1 MERKTRKIDRI
12 LMRTIVASLIVG
24 LVSSTITLSYK
35 QLAYAH
41 TFTGDESASFM
52 SLISLLQAEGNLVQM
67 NLASNKTLAQDHAKA
82 VVDEINAN
90 HTFGVLPDEVSENNK
105 RVAADVI
112 HAGAALQTAVKSAS
126 PSPSDVM
133 AKINNLNAT
142 LQEAVAVRLPQ
153 DAAKNF
159 TINLIG
165 TKNLINETLRQ
176 YGYSYGI
183 ANSAGAKNSSQTN
196 PSSSNIL
203 NMSAY
208 QTAKALTSQAQDMFT
223 HTKSLVQ
230 SNATSTTKTAL
241 TKFASDLSQL
251 RGLVDAKAPYE
262 KIATLVQKSVYPDIN
277 TASGTK

>member
-1 MERKTRKIDRI
+1 MERSTKKIDRI
-12 LMRTIVASLIVG
+12 LLTIVGSLIVS
-24 LVSSTITLSYK
+24 LVSSTIISPYR
-35 QLAYAH
+35 QAAYAH

-52 SLISLLQAEGNLVQM
+52 SLIKLLQAEENLVQT

-90 HTFGVLPDEVSENNK
+90 HTFGILPDEVSENNK
-105 RVAADVI
+105 RVATDVI

-126 PSPSDVM
+126 SNPSDVM
-133 AKINNLNAT
+133 AKVNNLNAT

-153 DAAKNF
+153 DAPKNF
-159 TINLIG
+159 TINLIS
-165 TKNLINETLRQ
+165 TKNLVNETLRQ
-176 YGYSYGI
+176 YGYAYGI
-183 ANSAGAKNSSQTN
+183 AKSNELKTNSSAN

-208 QTAKALTSQAQDMFT
+208 QTAKALTPQAQDMFT
-223 HTKSLVQ
+223 HAKTLVP
-230 SNATSTTKTAL
+230 SNATSTTNTAL
-241 TKFASDLSQL
+241 TKIGSDLSQL
-251 RGLVDAKAPYE
+251 KSLVDAKAPYE

>member
-1 MERKTRKIDRI
+1 MERPTRKIDRI
-12 LMRTIVASLIVG
+12 LLRTIVASLIVG
-24 LVSSTITLSYK
+24 LVSSTISLPYK
-35 QLAYAH
+35 QIAFAH

-52 SLISLLQAEGNLVQM
+52 SLIKLLQAEESLVQT

-82 VVDEINAN
+82 VVDEVNAN

-105 RVAADVI
+105 RVATDVVHTAD
-112 HAGAALQTAVKSAS
+112 ALQTAVKSAS
-126 PSPSDVM
+126 PNPSDVV

-176 YGYSYGI
+176 YGYSYGT
-183 ANSAGAKNSSQTN
+183 ANSHQVKTNSSTN
-196 PSSSNIL
+196 SSGTNIL

-208 QTAKALTSQAQDMFT
+208 QTAKSLTSQAQDMFNQA
-223 HTKSLVQ
+223 KSLVP
-230 SNATSTTKTAL
+230 SNATSVTKTDL
-241 TKFASDLSQL
+241 MKVASDLSQL
-251 RGLVDAKAPYE
+251 KNFVDTKSPYQ
-262 KIATLVQKSVYPDIN
+262 KVATLVQNSVYPDIN
-277 TASGTK
+277 KAIGMK